1 LITLSSSSRPSR
13 SQEELLALLGES
25 VITNIYGASLN
36 QLAGFFGS
44 GAVASLG
51 DRLASAVGLRSFSIF
66 PTTDTAVDSTAGIG
80 IGVEAAFDIG
90 ESISVDALQILN
102 SGNPPQVG
110 LSYRFSDQLRV
121 RGTTNFSGDETVSIE
136 YEVRF

>member
-1 LITLSSSSRPSR
+1 MSRFFASAYGYASELQDTETPGQAGELITLSSRPSR

-90 ESISVDALQILN
+90 ESISVDALTN
-102 SGNPPQVG
+102 SQQRQSAPGRSV
-110 LSYRFSDQLRV
+110 LS
-121 RGTTNFSGDETVSIE
+121 I
-136 YEVRF
+136 